1 MKKIIFTV
9 LSVSLLVICI
19 NYLFDEPKEN
29 PVKKVQAKK
38 VSEDK
43 LSSHIEAINNFVN
56 HSSKYN
62 RYIAFFIDMKI
73 HSGKNRFF
81 VVDLVTKKVIDQG
94 LVAHGSGSETGME
107 GELQFSNT
115 NNSYCTSL
123 GKYEIG
129 KSYYGQFG
137 KAYKL
142 YGLDETNNNAFSRTI
157 VLHKY
162 ESMPYEE
169 QEQAIC
175 NSLGCPMVNERFYKR
190 LEELIDNSDKN
201 IILDIYY

>member
-1 MKKIIFTV
+1 M
-9 LSVSLLVICI
+9 ICI
-19 NYLFDEPKEN
+19 NYFRDKPLEHSVNKSTT
-29 PVKKVQAKK
+29 KKVI
-38 VSEDK
+38 ENR
-43 LSSHIEAINNFVN
+43 LSNHIKAINDFVN
-56 HSSKYN
+56 HSPEYN
-62 RYIAFFIDMKI
+62 RYIAFFIDMRI

-81 VVDLVTKKVIDQG
+81 VVDLSTKKVIDKG

-107 GELQFSNT
+107 GELKFSNT

-123 GKYEIG
+123 GKYSIG

-142 YGLDETNNNAFSRTI
+142 YGLDETNDNAFSRTI

-162 ESMPYEE
+162 ETMPYEE
-169 QEQAIC
+169 QEQSIC

-190 LEELIDNSDKN
+190 LEEIIDHSEKD
-201 IILDIYY
+201 IILEIYY